1 MFSVAIKAGYT
12 GNATQTAAAATAAYT
27 CTATANTNTITL
39 NANGGTGTI
48 KTTSAATITSSS
60 QTTTFTCT
68 TDSSMSLPAWNS
80 SAGSNWQ
87 TNLANGKKR
96 FLGWGTS
103 ASSTTADAP
112 SKCPTGNTTYYAV
125 WQDCSCTNCTASV
138 SSNTCGGTCTTGY
151 STSGYL
157 NAGTSASC
165 SGASCACYARTYKVT
180 LDPKLYASSS
190 ATTGTSATTAGTASY
205 WYVFNSSSP
214 SYFYKVEVASAA
226 DQVAANK
233 LGSNG
238 YTITK
243 PTLTGYTFGG
253 YYVGK
258 TGTGNQYIDVNG
270 GAINNLWSS
279 TGTDG
284 RKDITLYAKWTAN
297 TNTITLKKNGGTGT
311 IKNSAGT
318 TYTGTNDGSTTCVTD
333 SSMSLPSW
341 DSSASSNNKTN
352 ITNGLKRFLGWGTSA
367 SSTTAN
373 APSTCPTG
381 ATTYHAVWSADCTC
395 SHCTASVVNNAC
407 SGTCSAGYGNLT
419 CTTTGCSCSG
429 NTFNVA
435 YSKGSLPT
443 SVCGSTI
450 SGNNPSS
457 PTSCTYGSTCTAPNI
472 PYSATGYRVGGWT
485 CSASTGSCAS
495 STYTVNSSISTAT
508 TVAGNTITLGATWT
522 AEQYDGAVYRNYDSS
537 DTTSIGHI
545 NGASDSCDTP
555 TYDAALPTM
564 TSCVTVPSRTG
575 YAFNGLYT
583 ARSGGTK
590 YYKADLS
597 ANQTAWCLDAAAY
610 LYAQWTQCSYTHAS
624 AAASSNPALCNGVC
638 DAGYT
643 GLTCNASGCTCSAA
657 TYTITLN
664 DNGGSNGSGTAK
676 EVYATKWTD
685 ANGTTITKV
694 AIPTKTN
701 NVFKGYYNSTTGTT
715 QYVTAAGA
723 LPSNTTFTDNKT
735 IYAQWTECT
744 ACAAQTGADCTL
756 SVVNN
761 ACTYT
766 TSCKAGYY
774 NLQNAGAYNPK
785 CDEIKVTTP
794 TNHLTYN
801 GTNGNNGTAQS
812 CPGVTVTT
820 PSTGNTITYATQTSG
835 SCGTYGSSTPTR
847 TDAGTTTVCYK
858 VVTSDGNSKTGTY
871 SCVMDKKDCTITL
884 GATSG
889 STAYPT
895 AKTTTVSTNGASSL
909 TVSSSATSVATAA
922 ISNGTLTMTPAKQG
936 TSTITVNSAAS
947 TNYNACSKA
956 YALTVDRGTCVI
968 TLSPTSGSGT
978 CASTTATFDIDWGTC
993 NGTKGIAS
1001 SATGVATAEFNNDK
1015 TKGTVTRVAAGSAT
1029 ITVSSAQTDQ
1039 YNAASK
1045 TYAFTS
1051 SKVAGSTTV
1060 KKGTTAVAN
1069 NGTVSGVYGTNDTLT
1084 ATCAGGATPSV
1095 SSGTS
1100 AVASATISNGTI
1112 TLTPAKQGTS
1122 VITVSCP
1129 ATDCYNASTSTFTY
1143 SVGRADCT
1151 VSFTNGT
1158 LTGTSGT
1165 LTYAGSSTTGT
1176 FKASTTS
1183 NGALSVSSS
1192 NTNAATAAISNG
1204 TVTATWVG
1212 AGSGDSTASTNIVVT
1227 SAQTDQYNSCSK
1239 TYTLTTA
1246 KAACTVSLG
1255 ATSGSTPYP
1264 TAKTTTVSTTSGG
1277 SLSATSGTSTVAS
1290 AAISNGTL
1298 TMTPLKQGTSTIT
1311 VTSAATSTYKSC
1323 SATYALTVDRGTC
1336 VITLSPTS
1344 GSGTCAST
1352 TATFDIDWGTCN
1364 GTKGIA
1370 SSATGVATAEF
1381 NNDKTKGTVTRVAAG
1396 SATITVSSAQTDQ
1409 YNAASKTYAFTSSK
1423 VAGSTTVKKGTTAV
1437 ANNGTVSGVYGTN
1450 DTLTATCAGGAT
1462 PSVSSGTSAVASATI
1477 SNGTITLTP
1486 AKQGTSVIT
1495 VSCPATDCYN
1505 ASTSTFTYSVGR
1517 ADCTVSFTNGTLTG
1531 TSGTLTYAGSS
1542 TTGTFKASTTSNGA
1556 LSVSSSNTNAATAA
1570 ISNGTVTATW
1580 VGAGSGDSTASTNIV
1595 VTSAQTDQYNSCSK
1609 TYTLTTAKAA
1619 CTVTLSKTSDT
1630 TSYPASKTFTAST
1643 NTNGTLNVSPTSGST
1658 EVALASLSNGTV
1670 TVTPQKTGTQ
1680 TVTVSSSATTTYK
1693 SCSATYTLTVN
1704 NGTITCANTAAGC
1717 GNKTQTYNGNAL
1729 GCSIAASAI
1738 SPDGTR
1744 LEYAT
1749 KSGSTCGTY
1758 STTAPTSITN
1768 VADSK
1773 TICYRISK
1781 DNYTTLTGEYTCTI
1795 TNATISASA
1804 SNKTLTYN
1812 GTSTTNGT
1820 AQSCANVTVTS
1831 PSGASVTY
1839 STSQNGTYTS
1849 AEPTL
1854 TNVGST
1860 TVWYKVS
1867 KTNYTTTTA
1876 ASYTCT
1882 MNAATPTYTKSNKSW
1897 TYDGNAHSCNG
1908 VTLTKPTD
1916 GTIKYSTTE
1925 NGTYTTT
1932 VPSVTNVSDS
1942 KTIYFKVS
1950 GTNFNET
1957 AADSF
1962 TCNIT
1967 RANGSTTFK
1976 DGSST
1981 VTSGSTAFNGTKSL
1995 SVVCSESGTLTNN
2008 TVTSATQSV
2017 ATVANTGNSVTL
2029 TSKSVGS
2036 SVITAECPQT
2046 ANYNASTG
2054 TYTWTVAKGTISVT
2068 ASNKSKTY
2076 DGSAQ
2081 VCSISASAP
2090 GSTVTIKYRTA
2101 SSGDYTLTSA
2111 PSVTNVADSKTVYY
2125 QVSAANYETVT
2136 GSIECN
2142 ITRATMNPS
2151 ANNNSKTYNGSALT
2165 CNGATWS
2172 NVPSG
2177 STTYYSTDGGT
2188 TYNTTAP
2195 TRTAAGSQ
2203 TINWK
2208 VTNPNYNDKTGTFT
2222 CTVNKADCGVT
2233 LSPTTGTVTY
2243 PTANTTFTATTA
2255 SGCTLSVSPT
2265 ATGTGIKAIASISNG
2280 TVTVTPKA
2288 TGSQVVTVTATADG
2302 NHNNS
2307 SATYTLTINNKTINI
2322 NSNGGTGTCAG
2333 GSITCSYE
2341 AGTCTAPT
2349 WNSSTCAIT
2358 NGTKMLLKWNTAA
2371 NGSGTDVA
2379 LGGDAKNV
2387 TGTLYAVWDDCTACA
2402 TSTSANCAL
2411 SVVNNTCT
2419 YTTSCKGGYG
2429 TLVNGGKYNP
2439 SCTQCAAGT
2448 ASANGNNTCTTCENW
2463 KYSGAGASSC
2473 TSCPALDSGYAKL
2486 DSTSTGWTSYTKC
2499 VEIATASPSNCAS
2512 GKLQKVASSDGATT
2526 WAAATVN
2533 SDNPL
2538 KANASYYV
2546 NGTSCSACSGLG
2558 GGLYTTSAAN
2568 NVGGASACSV
2578 TVGGGKY
2585 LSASTSTTLSSCESG
2600 YWKAAH
2606 TLAYDATSTCS
2617 ACPVVSSGVN
2627 ASGSDDGS
2635 DSGSIIRDSNTDCYY
2650 TCPAKTISN
2659 GTATAVNAKVY
2670 YSGTSYPT
2678 CTYNVSCNNGYH
2690 ASNNGTANPSC
2701 VGNSITINVNENGGS
2716 SVDNATCTYGGDLV
2730 LPSAP
2735 SKTGYSFAGW
2745 KSANGTVSA
2754 AGATITNG
2762 CISTYTGVTEGTS
2775 TGIRAEWTPNN
2786 YTVTLNDNT
2795 GTGGSGYVYT
2805 TYNTNAYKDSART
2818 LVMSTNANAVAV
2830 PVHTNGHKFVGYYTS
2845 QVADDGTSLTTN
2857 RWIDE
2862 NGYITAAGIA
2872 GLKAVSNNN
2881 VVLYARWVGCLPVT
2895 FDNVTYCGSND
2906 NIPTLW
2912 KRRLSVNNQM
2922 AVHHYTTLANCV
2934 EITNNVNAYTPAIPA
2949 NPKAHSDYIGDFVHY
2964 NNGAVPSVMSTNG
2977 NFTQNTDD
2985 NDLFGYTWYAHC
2997 TCDTGWEGAGS
3008 FVAGACTEGVT
3019 VALNDNT
3026 GTGGSGNVYT
3036 SKTGN
3041 SNAGVY
3047 KDFNRTTA
3055 MTTSANAVAVPT
3067 KANYEFLGYFSATT
3081 GGTKYIGADGKIT
3094 SEGLAAGKGYG
3105 ASDTNKVWYA
3115 QWKALNYTIA
3125 LSGNGGTA
3133 GQNQLY
3139 TTYDVNV
3146 YKDSD
3151 RTLAMTSS
3159 ANEVKATR
3167 THYDFQGFYSAATGG
3182 TQYVNADGYITTAGL
3197 SAGKGY
3203 GDNSHTW
3210 YAQWTQ
3216 HNYHVTYACG
3226 DGSGTPP
3233 TDNAGYVY
3241 NSTVTTKP
3249 NSCTA
3254 PSNATFSKWS
3264 CNGTL
3269 VNAGSTFTLTGD
3281 TACIAQWTC
3290 NDGYHESVTTLDGHA
3305 SNIDYS
3311 LDGSSGSSNGNSYLA
3326 TFTYGDVY
3334 VTGKAGVAAS
3344 LYTVSATEPANG
3356 TAGCWCHVSQYNT
3369 YSMTTTP
3376 WVYIGGDT
3384 SECTAAC
3391 GRYTRSGHLGIDDEL
3406 LRKLLYNSQKVCQP
3420 NVIDLNWF
3428 DEDGT
3433 TPASGVSTEAESCTY
3448 GNPITLPTNPTKQG
3462 YRFTGW
3468 TIMDD

>member
-1 MFSVAIKAGYT
+1 M
-12 GNATQTAAAATAAYT
+12 
-27 CTATANTNTITL
+27 
-39 NANGGTGTI
+39 
-48 KTTSAATITSSS
+48 SAAS
-60 QTTTFTCT
+60 
-68 TDSSMSLPAWNS
+68 
-80 SAGSNWQ
+80 
-87 TNLANGKKR
+87 
-96 FLGWGTS
+96 GTS
-103 ASSTTADAP
+103 T
-112 SKCPTGNTTYYAV
+112 
-125 WQDCSCTNCTASV
+125 
-138 SSNTCGGTCTTGY
+138 
-151 STSGYL
+151 
-157 NAGTSASC
+157 
-165 SGASCACYARTYKVT
+165 
-180 LDPKLYASSS
+180 
-190 ATTGTSATTAGTASY
+190 
-205 WYVFNSSSP
+205 
-214 SYFYKVEVASAA
+214 VASA
-226 DQVAANK
+226 
-233 LGSNG
+233 S
-238 YTITK
+238 
-243 PTLTGYTFGG
+243 
-253 YYVGK
+253 
-258 TGTGNQYIDVNG
+258 
-270 GAINNLWSS
+270 
-279 TGTDG
+279 
-284 RKDITLYAKWTAN
+284 
-297 TNTITLKKNGGTGT
+297 
-311 IKNSAGT
+311 
-318 TYTGTNDGSTTCVTD
+318 
-333 SSMSLPSW
+333 
-341 DSSASSNNKTN
+341 
-352 ITNGLKRFLGWGTSA
+352 
-367 SSTTAN
+367 
-373 APSTCPTG
+373 
-381 ATTYHAVWSADCTC
+381 
-395 SHCTASVVNNAC
+395 
-407 SGTCSAGYGNLT
+407 
-419 CTTTGCSCSG
+419 
-429 NTFNVA
+429 
-435 YSKGSLPT
+435 
-443 SVCGSTI
+443 
-450 SGNNPSS
+450 
-457 PTSCTYGSTCTAPNI
+457 
-472 PYSATGYRVGGWT
+472 
-485 CSASTGSCAS
+485 
-495 STYTVNSSISTAT
+495 
-508 TVAGNTITLGATWT
+508 
-522 AEQYDGAVYRNYDSS
+522 
-537 DTTSIGHI
+537 
-545 NGASDSCDTP
+545 
-555 TYDAALPTM
+555 
-564 TSCVTVPSRTG
+564 
-575 YAFNGLYT
+575 
-583 ARSGGTK
+583 
-590 YYKADLS
+590 
-597 ANQTAWCLDAAAY
+597 
-610 LYAQWTQCSYTHAS
+610 
-624 AAASSNPALCNGVC
+624 
-638 DAGYT
+638 
-643 GLTCNASGCTCSAA
+643 
-657 TYTITLN
+657 
-664 DNGGSNGSGTAK
+664 
-676 EVYATKWTD
+676 
-685 ANGTTITKV
+685 
-694 AIPTKTN
+694 
-701 NVFKGYYNSTTGTT
+701 
-715 QYVTAAGA
+715 
-723 LPSNTTFTDNKT
+723 
-735 IYAQWTECT
+735 
-744 ACAAQTGADCTL
+744 
-756 SVVNN
+756 
-761 ACTYT
+761 
-766 TSCKAGYY
+766 
-774 NLQNAGAYNPK
+774 
-785 CDEIKVTTP
+785 
-794 TNHLTYN
+794 
-801 GTNGNNGTAQS
+801 
-812 CPGVTVTT
+812 
-820 PSTGNTITYATQTSG
+820 
-835 SCGTYGSSTPTR
+835 
-847 TDAGTTTVCYK
+847 
-858 VVTSDGNSKTGTY
+858 
-871 SCVMDKKDCTITL
+871 
-884 GATSG
+884 
-889 STAYPT
+889 
-895 AKTTTVSTNGASSL
+895 
-909 TVSSSATSVATAA
+909 
-922 ISNGTLTMTPAKQG
+922 ISNGTLTMTPLKQG
-936 TSTITVNSAAS
+936 TSTITVTSAATS
-947 TNYNACSKA
+947 TYKSCSA
-956 YALTVDRGTCVI
+956 TYALTVDRGTCVI

-1001 SATGVATAEFNNDK
+1001 SATGVATAAFNNDK
-1015 TKGTVTRVAAGSAT
+1015 TQGTVTRVAAGSAT

-1051 SKVAGSTTV
+1051 AKVAGSTTV

-1165 LTYAGSSTTGT
+1165 LTYAGSSTTGN

-1192 NTNAATAAISNG
+1192 NA
-1204 TVTATWVG
+1204 
-1212 AGSGDSTASTNIVVT
+1212 
-1227 SAQTDQYNSCSK
+1227 
-1239 TYTLTTA
+1239 
-1246 KAACTVSLG
+1246 
-1255 ATSGSTPYP
+1255 
-1264 TAKTTTVSTTSGG
+1264 
-1277 SLSATSGTSTVAS
+1277 
-1290 AAISNGTL
+1290 
-1298 TMTPLKQGTSTIT
+1298 
-1311 VTSAATSTYKSC
+1311 
-1323 SATYALTVDRGTC
+1323 
-1336 VITLSPTS
+1336 
-1344 GSGTCAST
+1344 
-1352 TATFDIDWGTCN
+1352 
-1364 GTKGIA
+1364 
-1370 SSATGVATAEF
+1370 
-1381 NNDKTKGTVTRVAAG
+1381 
-1396 SATITVSSAQTDQ
+1396 
-1409 YNAASKTYAFTSSK
+1409 
-1423 VAGSTTVKKGTTAV
+1423 
-1437 ANNGTVSGVYGTN
+1437 
-1450 DTLTATCAGGAT
+1450 
-1462 PSVSSGTSAVASATI
+1462 
-1477 SNGTITLTP
+1477 
-1486 AKQGTSVIT
+1486 
-1495 VSCPATDCYN
+1495 
-1505 ASTSTFTYSVGR
+1505 
-1517 ADCTVSFTNGTLTG
+1517 
-1531 TSGTLTYAGSS
+1531 
-1542 TTGTFKASTTSNGA
+1542 
-1556 LSVSSSNTNAATAA
+1556 NAATAA

-1630 TSYPASKTFTAST
+1630 TNYPAGKTFTAST
-1643 NTNGTLNVSPTSGST
+1643 NTNGTLSVIPTSGST

-1670 TVTPQKTGTQ
+1670 TVTPQRTGTQ
-1680 TVTVSSSATTTYK
+1680 TVTVSSSATSTYK

-1717 GNKTQTYNGNAL
+1717 GNKSQTYNGNAL

-1738 SPDGTR
+1738 SPDGTTV
-1744 LEYAT
+1744 EYAT

-1781 DNYTTLTGEYTCTI
+1781 TYYTTLTGEYTCTI

-1957 AADSF
+1957 AVDSF

-1976 DGSST
+1976 DGSSI

-2029 TSKSVGS
+2029 TSKSEGS

-2046 ANYNASTG
+2046 ANYNASSG
-2054 TYTWTVAKGTISVT
+2054 TYTWTVTKGTISVT

-2195 TRTAAGSQ
+2195 TRTAAGTQ

-2358 NGTKMLLKWNTAA
+2358 NGTKRLLKWNTAA
-2371 NGSGTDVA
+2371 NGSGTDVE
-2379 LGGDAKNV
+2379 LSGDAKNV

-2439 SCTQCAAGT
+2439 SCTQCIAGT

-2486 DSTSTGWTSYTKC
+2486 DSTGTGWTSYTKC

-2578 TVGGGKY
+2578 SVGGGKY

-2678 CTYNVSCNNGYH
+2678 CTYNVSCNDGYH

-2775 TGIRAEWTPNN
+2775 TGISAEWTPNN

-2818 LVMSTNANAVAV
+2818 LVMSTTANAVAV
-2830 PVHTNGHKFVGYYTS
+2830 PVKNSDSTFLGYYTTQIS
-2845 QVADDGTSLTTN
+2845 DEVLASLTTN

-2862 NGYITAAGIA
+2862 NGHITQAGID
-2872 GLKAVSNNN
+2872 GLKAVDNNN
-2881 VVLYARWVGCLPVT
+2881 VVLYARWSDCLPVT
-2895 FDNVTYCGSND
+2895 FDNTTYCDSND

-2912 KRRLSVNNQM
+2912 YRAHWSNWTGGTM
-2922 AVHHYTTLANCV
+2922 MTSYYTTLANCV
-2934 EITNNVNAYTPAIPA
+2934 EGVNDVNAYTPAIPA
-2949 NPKAHSDYIGDFVHY
+2949 NPKAHSSYVGDFVHY
-2964 NNGAVPSVMSTNG
+2964 YNGTVPNVMTATG
-2977 NFTQNTDD
+2977 NFSSVADD
-2985 NDLFGYTWYAHC
+2985 EAVAGYTWYAHC
-2997 TCDTGWEGAGS
+2997 TCNTGWEGAGS

-3055 MTTSANAVAVPT
+3055 MTTSANAVNVPT
-3067 KANYEFLGYFSATT
+3067 KANHEFLGYFSATT

-3115 QWKALNYTIA
+3115 QWKVLNFDIVLDAGT
-3125 LSGNGGTA
+3125 NGGTF
-3133 GQNQLY
+3133 GTSVTSKLY
-3139 TTYDVNV
+3139 TTYNVNV
-3146 YKDSD
+3146 YNDSA
-3151 RTLAMTSS
+3151 RSHAMTSS
-3159 ANEVKATR
+3159 AYPAAVPTKSHATFNGYYSAATGGSQYTNANGYITTTGLDAGKGYTANATWYAQFTCDAGYHLDGTSCVANTCKVDFITGSKSMGTQEFTYGTAQRLKNVSDLSNVPVSSTNGWAFAGWAKVVNTTTTDYANEQSFTTLCTTNGATIKLYGVWKRDVSFTYYNSATATSTTTSNQTQHYINETATTAAATSVSVPTLYTQSSYNWAPIGWELNDTTTYTTNLASNATSVIPAYDKKALYYAVYKRTATLVYDGNTNTGGSTSDTTGAQYYNAGGSAAIALQLTLANNGFTKTGYEFTKWAAGSAGGTQYSAGTNFTFPNTAWSSRNSYKMFAQWNALYYEITLNGNSGQLATTKLYTMKDVNVYRDSGRTEAMSTSANPLDKPTR
-3167 THYDFQGFYSAATGG
+3167 NHYDFQGFYSAATGG

-3197 SAGKGY
+3197 NAGKGY
-3203 GDNSHTW
+3203 TDNNNTW

-3254 PSNATFSKWS
+3254 LSNATFSKWS

-3269 VNAGSTFTLTGD
+3269 VNAGSTFTLTGE
-3281 TACIAQWTC
+3281 TVCTAQWAC
-3290 NDGYHESVTTLDGHA
+3290 NTGYTSNTTSSVLGGYAPD
-3305 SNIDYS
+3305 SIDYQAGGT
-3311 LDGSSGSSNGNSYLA
+3311 LGSVNQNNEYDIA
-3326 TFTYGDVY
+3326 FTYGTIY
-3334 VTGKAGVAAS
+3334 VTGMAGASGNSPTLTTPAAGTDMCWCRVTRYKDTNNNMHTLNTRWASKFVDGGAVASDAVCAS
-3344 LYTVSATEPANG
+3344 QCANKFAERYNG
-3356 TAGCWCHVSQYNT
+3356 TDSYAYRVNGYASYE
-3369 YSMTTTP
+3369 
-3376 WVYIGGDT
+3376 T
-3384 SECTAAC
+3384 SC
-3391 GRYTRSGHLGIDDEL
+3391 
-3406 LRKLLYNSQKVCQP
+3406 NP